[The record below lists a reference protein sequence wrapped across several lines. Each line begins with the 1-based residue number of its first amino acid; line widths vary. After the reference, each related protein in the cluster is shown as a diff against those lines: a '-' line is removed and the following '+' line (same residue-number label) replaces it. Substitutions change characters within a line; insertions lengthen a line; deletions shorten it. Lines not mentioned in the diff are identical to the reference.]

1 MSDLDYH
8 EVTKEDWSFG
18 EIAPS
23 FQGRV
28 SSNEYK
34 QGSALMYNV
43 LPRSGGGWRRRP
55 GTRFIATITC
65 DSGKLR
71 MFDFTA
77 QYGQQF
83 CIVLCV
89 VSGTPTVYVYSL
101 ATRAIVGTAITA
113 SVSAFGVNDLASIS
127 YTQNAGIGEVG
138 SSKGQTWFF
147 LRSGTDHPHGM
158 NPFYVTNANADGSG
172 AFTCVQPTFVNAD
185 TGGTKFDTDDNY
197 PACGEFYGGRFYA
210 QSTNNDPGATW
221 GSILPVPGATAPG
234 YLTLTV
240 GVTVPPAVT
249 SGIFYRG
256 AAMND
261 AGSRWLFSS
270 QSLLCAT
277 DRSIFMYPDGLSGVA
292 PTPSSFWLKK
302 SASYGGMIGTRP
314 VQVQNVCLYL
324 GSDAKSFRS
333 LILSMQRGY
342 FADGDLSEQ
351 AEHLM
356 ARKAVDFR
364 VLMKPDPTA
373 FILMSDGTLVSATV
387 KQEDS
392 GFIVKA
398 GCGFAQHALGG
409 SGSVVA
415 MCQLT
420 NTYWDELWMAVN
432 RAGTVDIEYL
442 YLDDI
447 NSTTQ
452 AQSFYVDCG
461 MTQTGPAT
469 HWAGLPSPLGSQ
481 IVAALGDG
489 KVMPLVTCNPA
500 AYVDYT
506 FSVTTLNVGFPYYS
520 AWQDLRP
527 LIPAKG
533 ATLGL
538 LRKIEKSWLLL
549 MNSLGGWIGQTAP
562 ADPLN
567 HPETTLVN
575 FWPAI
580 QKYGIQKYGN
590 PPTWANGIIPIEDSG
605 DTTPDGQ
612 VYIAIVDPVPFN
624 LVGITTRFALSE
636 V

>member
-1 MSDLDYH
+1 
-8 EVTKEDWSFG
+8 
-18 EIAPS
+18 
-23 FQGRV
+23 
-28 SSNEYK
+28 
-34 QGSALMYNV
+34 
-43 LPRSGGGWRRRP
+43 
-55 GTRFIATITC
+55 
-65 DSGKLR
+65 
-71 MFDFTA
+71 
-77 QYGQQF
+77 
-83 CIVLCV
+83 
-89 VSGTPTVYVYSL
+89 
-101 ATRAIVGTAITA
+101 
-113 SVSAFGVNDLASIS
+113 
-127 YTQNAGIGEVG
+127 
-138 SSKGQTWFF
+138 
-147 LRSGTDHPHGM
+147 
-158 NPFYVTNANADGSG
+158 
-172 AFTCVQPTFVNAD
+172 
-185 TGGTKFDTDDNY
+185 
-197 PACGEFYGGRFYA
+197 
-210 QSTNNDPGATW
+210 
-221 GSILPVPGATAPG
+221 
-234 YLTLTV
+234 
-240 GVTVPPAVT
+240 
-249 SGIFYRG
+249 
-256 AAMND
+256 
-261 AGSRWLFSS
+261 
-270 QSLLCAT
+270 
-277 DRSIFMYPDGLSGVA
+277 
-292 PTPSSFWLKK
+292 
-302 SASYGGMIGTRP
+302 
-314 VQVQNVCLYL
+314 
-324 GSDAKSFRS
+324 
-333 LILSMQRGY
+333 
-342 FADGDLSEQ
+342 
-351 AEHLM
+351 
-356 ARKAVDFR
+356 
-364 VLMKPDPTA
+364 
-373 FILMSDGTLVSATV
+373 
-387 KQEDS
+387 
-392 GFIVKA
+392 
-398 GCGFAQHALGG
+398 
-409 SGSVVA
+409 

-461 MTQTGPAT
+461 MTLTGPAT

-481 IVAALGDG
+481 TVAALGDG

-500 AYVDYT
+500 AYVDYS

-636 V
+636 I